1 MKQVLIISAS
11 PRKGGNSDSLCDAFR
26 QGAQQ
31 AGHQVEK
38 IFLREHTVN
47 YCTGCGVCNNTHRCT
62 QKDDMESILSKL
74 VAADVIVLASP
85 IYFYTMCGQL
95 KTMIDRCCPRYT
107 ELKNKSFYYL
117 LSAADPMPSAMEKAV
132 VEFQGFL
139 ECLDDPTECG
149 IISAVGV
156 WHKQDIQGKAFLQ
169 EAFEMGS
176 KI

>member
-1 MKQVLIISAS
+1 MKQVRITAAS
-11 PRKGGNSDSLCDAFR
+11 RRKDGNSDSPCEAFR

-139 ECLDDPTECG
+139 RTEEHT
-149 IISAVGV
+149 SE
-156 WHKQDIQGKAFLQ
+156 LQ
-169 EAFEMGS
+169 S
-176 KI
+176 HS